1 MVNFARRVGKC
12 NFDLSDIPSE
22 KVSPYRDTTGIE
34 REAFQKMLG
43 TLNRSTLKG
52 KRDYAI
58 LVLLW
63 TNALRRAELV
73 RLNLGD
79 LDLPSARVKIYG
91 KGKGSQYQQVSLS
104 AGAVAALRDW
114 LSARAQELY
123 APSSADSPLFI
134 SVNDGYRQ
142 RLSVSTIYR
151 LVRTT
156 AEKAGIEKIIS
167 PHRIRHSSITT
178 ALDETNGNVR
188 AVQKLSR
195 HSNLNT
201 LMIYDDNRQNQ
212 QKEMSDLL
220 DSLL

>member
-1 MVNFARRVGKC
+1 
-12 NFDLSDIPSE
+12 
-22 KVSPYRDTTGIE
+22 
-34 REAFQKMLG
+34 MLG
-43 TLNRSTLKG
+43 TVNRRTVKG

-63 TNALRRAELV
+63 TNALRRGELV
-73 RLNLGD
+73 ALNLAD
-79 LDLPSARVKIYG
+79 LDWQSAQLKIYG
-91 KGKGSQYQQVSLS
+91 KGKGNQSQQVSLS
-104 AGAVAALRDW
+104 GGAMAALQDW
-114 LSARAQELY
+114 LEARSQELY
-123 APSSADSPLFI
+123 APCQADSPLFI

-142 RLSVSTIYR
+142 RLSVTTIYQI
-151 LVRTT
+151 VRR
-156 AEKAGIEKIIS
+156 AGEKAGIEKIIS

-178 ALDETNGNVR
+178 ALDQTNGNVR

-220 DSLL
+220 DSLI